1 MSEWTAQ
8 EDRRI
13 DVLLYNIIVYI
24 HKELIMKNLITLFI
38 IIVIS
43 LVQIFLKS
51 WTIQIRIMK
60 KTKKNAEGRPDLFSE
75 IVCRNELKKMK
86 HNDIQF
92 YAKACNIIEEEMR
105 HRAKSGYN
113 MNEEFGYEIA
123 RMRAQTDCEND
134 SLNIIGF
141 SLATVNFVQNICS
154 ILENEMTQSNKIR
167 IIAMNILAMVIYL
180 LFLRLHPS
188 GKEDDKKRIVCVEIL
203 ERIEKSEDFSSPCEN
218 FPGSADETSNA
229 VDEPKD
235 SVGVEK

>member
-1 MSEWTAQ
+1 MQ
-8 EDRRI
+8 KEDRI
-13 DVLLYNIIVYI
+13 YLV
-24 HKELIMKNLITLFI
+24 KLF
-38 IIVIS
+38 
-43 LVQIFLKS
+43 
-51 WTIQIRIMK
+51 
-60 KTKKNAEGRPDLFSE
+60 AG
-75 IVCRNELKKMK
+75 MK

-105 HRAKSGYN
+105 RRAKSGYN

-218 FPGSADETSNA
+218 FPGSADETSNV